1 MKKALRPFKEDA
13 ARPRIETL
21 AVGEISADELL
32 QARERLDPNII
43 SDYMSLIV
51 EDGVEFPPL
60 TVFQDQSRYL
70 LVDGYLRF
78 EAAKLAALPTIRCE
92 VYRGDLRAARLFSTS
107 VNAKHGLPRTWNDKR
122 RAVGKLLGDQ
132 EWAKWSDR
140 EIARQCCVS
149 HGFVAQERDRLRHVT
164 GNVASEERQFVTK
177 HGTVS
182 TMTIR
187 APRRL
192 PEENTPPSVPLVA
205 GPTREPPTEIVNL
218 SAFSHDYRAKFIAE
232 LRAAEEALDRLPPVT
247 AIRSDRS
254 ADAML
259 AGRLR
264 TLAQKAQGIASLLE
278 RRR

>member
-32 QARERLDPNII
+32 QARERLDPNIVAE
-43 SDYMSLIV
+43 YTSLLV
-51 EDGVEFPPL
+51 DDGVEFPPL
-60 TVFQDQSRYL
+60 TVFQTQSKYL

-92 VYRGDLRAARLFSTS
+92 IYRGNLRAARLFSTS
-107 VNAKHGLPRTWNDKR
+107 VNAKHGLRRTWNDKR

-132 EWAKWSDR
+132 EWSKWSDR

-182 TMTIR
+182 TMTITAR
-187 APRRL
+187 RRL

-205 GPTREPPTEIVNL
+205 GPTRESPTEIINL
-218 SAFSHDYRAKFIAE
+218 SAFAQDRAAFIAE
-232 LRAAEEALDRLPPVT
+232 LRTAEEALARLPAVS
-247 AIRSDRS
+247 AIRSDPS
-254 ADAML
+254 ADAVL

-264 TLAQKAQGIASLLE
+264 ALGQKAQGIASLLE
-278 RRR
+278 RRP